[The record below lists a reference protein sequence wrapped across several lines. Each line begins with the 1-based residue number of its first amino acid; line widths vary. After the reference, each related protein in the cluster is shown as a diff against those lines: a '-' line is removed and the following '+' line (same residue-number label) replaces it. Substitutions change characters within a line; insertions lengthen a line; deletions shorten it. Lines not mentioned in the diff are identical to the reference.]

1 MAKVPERELSSG
13 ELFGMLHLAYKK
25 NQERKA
31 RFLQAKRRKARRTVP
46 TEHSR
51 EDLLK
56 RINELNEEY
65 KGY

>member
-1 MAKVPERELSSG
+1 MSKVPERQLSQG
-13 ELFGMLHLAYKK
+13 ELIGKLKLAYKK

-31 RFLQAKRRKARRTVP
+31 RYLRYTRKKHQSVAP
-46 TEHSR
+46 TQYSP

-56 RINELNEEY
+56 RINDLNEEY